1 VNPSGDR
8 ISGESLIVPAGGKHL
23 MYRVGQWW
31 VATAGFPGVFRY
43 PTSKAFTAEIAEY
56 AEKPK
61 MFRIGLALAGF
72 LGELGVLGGEFFLEV
87 WC

>member
-1 VNPSGDR
+1 MVGGNR
-8 ISGESLIVPAGGKHL
+8 RVP
-23 MYRVGQWW
+23 W
-31 VATAGFPGVFRY
+31 GFPISYER
-43 PTSKAFTAEIAEY
+43 AFTAEIDEY